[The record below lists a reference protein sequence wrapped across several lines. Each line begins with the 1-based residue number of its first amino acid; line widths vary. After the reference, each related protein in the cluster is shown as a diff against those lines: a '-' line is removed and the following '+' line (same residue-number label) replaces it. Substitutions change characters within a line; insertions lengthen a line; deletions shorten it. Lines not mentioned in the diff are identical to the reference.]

1 MVINPVSSVSD
12 TSFAPGKSAP
22 AAPAHAPAAPPPV
35 DDQQLKAAIAAANES
50 FTSHG
55 SSIEF
60 SVDPEQQGKT
70 IVKVVDKSTG
80 QLIRQMPSEEMVAIA
95 QALDRI
101 QGVLI
106 RRTA

>member
-1 MVINPVSSVSD
+1 MLIDLVGSVSQA
-12 TSFAPGKSAP
+12 SFAPGKGAP
-22 AAPAHAPAAPPPV
+22 AAPSPARVAPPAV
-35 DDQQLKAAIAAANES
+35 DDAQLKEAIDAANQS
-50 FTSHG
+50 FASHG

-60 SVDPEQQGKT
+60 SVDPQQGKT
-70 IVKVVDKSTG
+70 IVKVVDSSTG

-106 RRTA
+106 RRKA

>member
-1 MVINPVSSVSD
+1 MVINPVTNVSD
-12 TSFAPGKSAP
+12 KSFAPGKAAP
-22 AAPAHAPAAPPPV
+22 AAPAPAPVTPPPV

-60 SVDPEQQGKT
+60 SVDPQHGKT
-70 IVKVVDKSTG
+70 IVKVMDKSTG

-106 RRTA
+106 RRKA